1 MKTITGLTV
10 TKLDL
15 RDEVADYLKETG
27 QTPTFNQTIYTD
39 MEVVVTC
46 DGFDKY
52 GRVTHWGDTTGRKVV
67 VTGIVV
73 DHNIWYLDDP
83 EYKQI
88 SVIHNSGWDIY
99 GDAGFEQGISDILG
113 YEVSFTE
120 QGMQQ
125 NGMASMEV

>member
-15 RDEVADYLKETG
+15 RDEVADYMKANGE
-27 QTPTFNQTIYTD
+27 TPTFNQTIYTD

-46 DGFDKY
+46 DGSS
-52 GRVTHWGDTTGRKVV
+52 RWGDTTGRKGV

-99 GDAGFEQGISDILG
+99 TDDGFEQGISDILG

>member
-10 TKLDL
+10 TTNV
-15 RDEVADYLKETG
+15 REEVAAYMKANGE
-27 QTPTFNQTIYTD
+27 TPTFNQTIYTD

-46 DGFDKY
+46 NGFDKY
-52 GRVTHWGDTTGRKVV
+52 GRDSLWGDTTGRKVV

-99 GDAGFEQGISDILG
+99 TDDGFEQGISDILG

>member
-1 MKTITGLTV
+1 MKTITGITV
-10 TKLDL
+10 TVNVQ
-15 RDEVADYLKETG
+15 DEELLAYLKANG

-39 MEVVVTC
+39 MEVVVAC
-46 DGFDKY
+46 DGTS
-52 GRVTHWGDTTGRKVV
+52 RWGDTTGRKVV

-73 DHNIWYLDDP
+73 GHNIWYLDDP

-99 GDAGFEQGISDILG
+99 RDAGFEQGISDILG
-113 YEVSFTE
+113 YQVRFTE

-125 NGMASMEV
+125 NGLASMEV

>member
-10 TKLDL
+10 TTNVTE
-15 RDEVADYLKETG
+15 EVADYMKANCD
-27 QTPTFNQTIYTD
+27 TPTFNQTIYTD

-46 DGFDKY
+46 DGSS
-52 GRVTHWGDTTGRKVV
+52 RWGDTTGRKVV
-67 VTGIVV
+67 VPGIVV

-99 GDAGFEQGISDILG
+99 TDDGFEQGISDILG